1 MGFGKQSDA
10 AEEDN
15 SEESS
20 SNPQPEVSDS
30 KEVKVKSVSSL
41 SVTDPC
47 SGAVINSQEPV
58 SVPDSAWLQAKL
70 KSGDLVKA

>member
-1 MGFGKQSDA
+1 MGFGKQPDVD
-10 AEEDN
+10 EEDN

-47 SGAVINSQEPV
+47 SGTVINSEEAV

-70 KSGDLVKA
+70 KSGDLVEA